1 MFVNIDFVSISNLLI
16 LEVFICILFLQT
28 LVFGVAEEVST
39 NLSSVD
45 QKTSVSEVKCCAQ
58 ISFL

>member
-45 QKTSVSEVKCCAQ
+45 PKTSVSEVENLK
-58 ISFL
+58 